1 MAVFINFFINVFR
14 NIDFNFSKTTLNY
27 MFDIMKRKIDDL
39 VWPWTRYYRLKE
51 EKSHFSTITQ

>member
-1 MAVFINFFINVFR
+1 MALFINFVLIFSEILIF
-14 NIDFNFSKTTLNY
+14 FSKTTLNY
-27 MFDIMKRKIDDL
+27 MFDIMKRKRDDL